1 MAPVAAFQIWKFDS
15 RLCRLELGQR
25 QVILGRRREN
35 NAKETTPMS
44 GSATEREEIKNIMS
58 SYEAALNASST
69 EAAIALYTED
79 AVFMVPNNPSA
90 VGKVAVRQAY
100 DAVFKA
106 IRLKVKFTVD
116 ELVVM
121 APQWAFVRTNSAGT
135 QTISATGVTS
145 AEANQ
150 ELFILKKDDDGK
162 WRIARYAFSTT
173 NPMSA

>member
-25 QVILGRRREN
+25 PVILGRRREN
-35 NAKETTPMS
+35 NATETTTMS
-44 GSATEREEIKNIMS
+44 GSTGEHEAIKNTMS
-58 SYEAALNASST
+58 SYETALNASST
-69 EAAIALYTED
+69 DAAMALYTED
-79 AVFMVPNNPSA
+79 AVFMVPHNLAA

-100 DAVFKA
+100 NAVFKA
-106 IRLKVKFTVD
+106 ITLKVKFTIA
-116 ELVVM
+116 ELVVI
-121 APQWAFVRTNSAGT
+121 APHWAFVRTNSAGT
-135 QTISATGVTS
+135 QKINATGVTS